1 MKERRGVI
9 PPDPAVVVDH
19 LHVSPPLP
27 CQAYPGHLAAFGS
40 TSNGRNNTTYY
51 QEANSHHNN
60 MSHGQASRRALYIGG
75 LDTAV
80 NETTLRA
87 AFLPYGPIQHI
98 DIPMDYQAGT
108 HKGFA
113 FLEFVDADDAS
124 EAIYNMDG
132 AEIFGKALT
141 VNVAQAEKMTLGS
154 NKAVWSS
161 EEWFKEQVGAKEEE
175 ERSQQEKGKERDA
188 EMLKE
193 KPVG

>member
-1 MKERRGVI
+1 
-9 PPDPAVVVDH
+9 
-19 LHVSPPLP
+19 
-27 CQAYPGHLAAFGS
+27 
-40 TSNGRNNTTYY
+40 
-51 QEANSHHNN
+51 
-60 MSHGQASRRALYIGG
+60 MSQGQASRRALYIGG

-80 NETTLRA
+80 TETTLRA

-113 FLEFVDADDAS
+113 FLEFVDADDAH

-132 AEIFGKALT
+132 AELFGKALT

-175 ERSQQEKGKERDA
+175 ERLQQEKGKERDA
-188 EMLKE
+188 ELLKE
-193 KPVG
+193 KTLVG